1 METLIRS
8 VAAQAIAQHEITHH
22 TASPPSRE
30 VIKNEARDNFLLA
43 LDDYIDAKLAVAVN
57 GNLASEDYYDW
68 LVKKDQL
75 LMEALNA
82 IL

>member
-1 METLIRS
+1 
-8 VAAQAIAQHEITHH
+8 
-22 TASPPSRE
+22 